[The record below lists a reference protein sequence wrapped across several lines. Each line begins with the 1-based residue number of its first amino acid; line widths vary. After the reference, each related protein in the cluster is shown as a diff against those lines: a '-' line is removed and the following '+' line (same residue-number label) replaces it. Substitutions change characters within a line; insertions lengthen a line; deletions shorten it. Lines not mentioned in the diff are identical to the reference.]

1 MVKDNKTL
9 GKEAR
14 ESGQPGGGA
23 GRKDD
28 VGRSGVYPTS
38 GPYPEGSAEFRG
50 QASWGQGERGASGYH
65 DHGNSELFYR
75 DGQLLGAYDPEDRK
89 KQALHVQIPAGAV
102 VLEGDMHVP
111 ERTRGMVLFAH
122 GSGSSRNSP
131 RNQLV
136 ARALEDSG
144 FATLLFDLLTESE
157 EKLDTTT
164 AQLRFN
170 VGLLANRL
178 VDATE
183 WARQQEGMDR
193 ITFGYFGASTGA
205 AAALVAASRVHEIAA
220 VVSRGGRPDLAGSAL
235 SQISIPVLLIVGSE
249 DHEVLKLNRQAAAQ
263 LKGKTRLETI
273 PGATHLFEEPGA
285 LERVALAA
293 RRWFERFLS
302 QRDGGV
308 QAA

>member
-1 MVKDNKTL
+1 MVKENETP
-9 GKEAR
+9 GQGAR
-14 ESGQPGGGA
+14 ESGQPGAGA
-23 GRKDD
+23 GRKDE
-28 VGRSGVYPTS
+28 VGRPGVYPAS
-38 GPYPEGSAEFRG
+38 GPYPEGNAESRG
-50 QASWGQGERGASGYH
+50 QASWRQGERAVSGYE
-65 DHGNSELFYR
+65 DHGTSELYYP
-75 DGQLLGAYDPEDRK
+75 DDQLLGAYDPEDRK
-89 KQALHVQIPAGAV
+89 KQTLHVQIPAGAV

-122 GSGSSRNSP
+122 GSGSSRKSA
-131 RNQLV
+131 RNQCV

-144 FATLLFDLLTESE
+144 FATLLFDLMTESE
-157 EKLDTTT
+157 EQLDTTT

-170 VGLLANRL
+170 IGLLASRL

-193 ITFGYFGASTGA
+193 VKFGYFGASTGA
-205 AAALVAASRVHEIAA
+205 AAALVAASRAHEIAA

-235 SQISIPVLLIVGSE
+235 SQITIPVLLIVGGE

-263 LKGKTRLETI
+263 LKGKKRLETI
-273 PGATHLFEEPGA
+273 PGATHLFEETGA

-293 RRWFERFLS
+293 RHWFERFLS
-302 QRDGGV
+302 HSDRGV